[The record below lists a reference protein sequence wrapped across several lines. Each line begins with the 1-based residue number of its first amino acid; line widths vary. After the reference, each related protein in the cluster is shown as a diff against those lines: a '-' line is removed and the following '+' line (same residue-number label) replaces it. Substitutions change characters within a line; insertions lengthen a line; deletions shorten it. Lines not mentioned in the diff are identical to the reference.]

1 MTNFERIKQMSID
14 ELANMLTIEYV
25 DLHSDILK
33 SDPCKLYQSTPTK
46 KIYISQQAATEN
58 VKHWL
63 ESEAEE

>member
-25 DLHSDILK
+25 DLHPDILK
-33 SDPCKLYQSTPTK
+33 SDPCKLYQSKTKK
-46 KIYISQQAATEN
+46 KIYISQQTATEN

-63 ESEAEE
+63 ESEARE

>member
-14 ELANMLTIEYV
+14 ELVNLLTIEYV
-25 DLHSDILK
+25 DLHFDS
-33 SDPCKLYQSTPTK
+33 CKLYQSIPTK

>member
-33 SDPCKLYQSTPTK
+33 SDPCTLYQSTPTK
-46 KIYISQQAATEN
+46 KIYISQQAAMEN

-63 ESEAEE
+63 ESEAKE

>member
-14 ELANMLTIEYV
+14 ELANLLTIEYV
-25 DLHSDILK
+25 DLHLDILK
-33 SDPCKLYQSTPTK
+33 FDSCKLYQSTPTG

-63 ESEAEE
+63 ESEAKE

>member
-25 DLHSDILK
+25 DLHILK
-33 SDPCKLYQSTPTK
+33 FDTCKLYQSIPTE

-63 ESEAEE
+63 ESEAEK

>member
-14 ELANMLTIEYV
+14 ELANLLTIEYA
-25 DLHSDILK
+25 DLHLDILK
-33 SDPCKLYQSTPTK
+33 FDPCKLYQSIPTE

-63 ESEAEE
+63 ESEAKE